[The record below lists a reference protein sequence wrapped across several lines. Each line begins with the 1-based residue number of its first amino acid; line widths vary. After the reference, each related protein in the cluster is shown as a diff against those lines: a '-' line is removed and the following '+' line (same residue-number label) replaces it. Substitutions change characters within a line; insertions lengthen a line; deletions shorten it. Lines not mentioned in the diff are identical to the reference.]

1 MPSPIELI
9 KYGLETFEKSHERQK
24 KHVRKSKAVS
34 CFFKAAQCTSKKQ
47 AVLVV
52 DQSDK
57 TRAEIYSVLHAVQN
71 NFSFNSSNENSLVY
85 QKMFFHSNTAKFY
98 EMGRAKLA
106 YIINFGLAPYLHR
119 LLTEN
124 VKKSPYY
131 SVSFDKS
138 LNDSF
143 QKCQMDLNIRF

>member
-34 CFFKAAQCTSKKQ
+34 CFFKPAQCTSKKQ

-57 TRAEIYSVLHAVQN
+57 TCAEIYSVLHAAQN
-71 NFSFNSSNENSLVY
+71 NFSFDSSNENSLVY
-85 QKMFFHSNTAKFY
+85 QKMFVHSRTAKFY
-98 EMGRAKLA
+98 EMGRAKLG
-106 YIINFGLAPYLHR
+106 YIINF
-119 LLTEN
+119 
-124 VKKSPYY
+124 
-131 SVSFDKS
+131 
-138 LNDSF
+138 
-143 QKCQMDLNIRF
+143 DL